1 MSTVHGVKLGSKVT
15 CGTDIKQYGMNS
27 PEHCSLVKIGS
38 EVTCGADSKQ
48 QGMSTHENC
57 L

>member
-1 MSTVHGVKLGSKVT
+1 MT